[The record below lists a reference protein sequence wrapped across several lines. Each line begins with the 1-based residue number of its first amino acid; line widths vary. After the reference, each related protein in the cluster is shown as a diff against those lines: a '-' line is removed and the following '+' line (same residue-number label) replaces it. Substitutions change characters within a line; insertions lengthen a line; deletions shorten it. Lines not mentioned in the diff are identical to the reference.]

1 MTLPK
6 LKQRSHR
13 FLVCSRLWGVT
24 KAKHLYFCKFSKP
37 GNLVTSTVTCSLPRG
52 GYWGFVRRSCPTQL
66 VACFTDLLI
75 PLSFVLV
82 SCCYTSDKTSYLLTS
97 GYIMVTFQ
105 AWEVAMQTALC
116 NQNPSSCRLN
126 CNYEKNWLHFM
137 IFKQSSLKD

>member
-24 KAKHLYFCKFSKP
+24 KAKHLYFCKFSKAE
-37 GNLVTSTVTCSLPRG
+37 NLVTSTVTCSLPRG

-66 VACFTDLLI
+66 MPCFTDLLI

-82 SCCYTSDKTSYLLTS
+82 SCCYTSDKISYLLTS
-97 GYIMVTFQ
+97 GNIMVTFSGMRGCHADCIIWSKSKQ
-105 AWEVAMQTALC
+105 LSIKLQLRKHW
-116 NQNPSSCRLN
+116 LN
-126 CNYEKNWLHFM
+126 FM
-137 IFKQSSLKD
+137 IFRQSSLKD